1 MVAATLSLP
10 LAAPLVQSHLF
21 YAYPLAI
28 LAGRGDGCLPWI
40 LSTFVQLYHRTGGDL
55 KFYVH
60 PWSPADHLR
69 QTALSSCP
77 WLDVQHIDQ
86 RLPGTPVVPFLERC
100 IERGLYPQIDIDY
113 GCLPGDPRGG
123 WLHEIML
130 CGLDRQVGVFEV
142 LAYSPRGVFHTFR
155 VDAETIETAAAAAA
169 RLAREQSFHDER
181 PRLLIYR
188 FVDDARP
195 PFDVGALCDQLWDY
209 LEPADSSSRHRAI
222 APAIDA
228 LWGAGTF
235 TWLESEVL
243 ADGAGESTEPLAI
256 PLRVWWEHKRLMALR
271 FLYLE
276 REGYLD
282 PALGASAE
290 ARRIAGIAWQA
301 RLIALRRRQGD
312 SEGTE
317 RIVALLRASAARE
330 LDTAGDVVH
339 ALSDGS
345 RHRSAA

>member
-1 MVAATLSLP
+1 M
-10 LAAPLVQSHLF
+10 
-21 YAYPLAI
+21 
-28 LAGRGDGCLPWI
+28 
-40 LSTFVQLYHRTGGDL
+40 
-55 KFYVH
+55 
-60 PWSPADHLR
+60 
-69 QTALSSCP
+69 
-77 WLDVQHIDQ
+77 
-86 RLPGTPVVPFLERC
+86 
-100 IERGLYPQIDIDY
+100 
-113 GCLPGDPRGG
+113 
-123 WLHEIML
+123 
-130 CGLDRQVGVFEV
+130 
-142 LAYSPRGVFHTFR
+142 
-155 VDAETIETAAAAAA
+155 
-169 RLAREQSFHDER
+169 
-181 PRLLIYR
+181 
-188 FVDDARP
+188 
-195 PFDVGALCDQLWDY
+195 WDY

-339 ALSDGS
+339 ALFDGS